1 MSRALIVCL
10 LAGVAPSAMAQS
22 VTFTPLAPAP
32 APYSGTTQVTAIA
45 GNGSRVA
52 GNAETATGTFV
63 RAVSWNADG
72 TFAGGAPAVIPGE
85 VSFGAALDQNGD
97 VLFGTRWLPFGPTFI
112 ERPFR
117 YNIASGSFTV
127 FATSLGGNT
136 TAMELNDVNASG
148 TLALITRTDPATG
161 LNDAIRVDVLTS
173 AVTALGSDQRNG
185 FALNAAGDV
194 AVGELADSNFRGWRF
209 AVGAPAV
216 DQNTCE
222 FSNDQLCQTQV
233 GTPLPRNADAR
244 AVSAEGNWIGGAA
257 LVGDGYGNGF
267 DVPYATNG
275 TDLFVASIDGCGY
288 GGGATLDISSE
299 SAVGGPVVVGRF
311 GCNNQPQ
318 AFFWTAADGLVNL
331 QNYLSDAGL
340 DLSNWFL
347 TDATAV
353 SDDGLTIA
361 GNGFFGG
368 QFRSW
373 VATRVPAGAACDDID
388 FNNNGVFPEDQ
399 DVVDFFEVLAG
410 GSPGTCD
417 PVEGCND
424 IDFNNNDVFPED
436 QDVIDFFEVLAGGE
450 CP

>member
-10 LAGVAPSAMAQS
+10 LAGAAPSVMAQT

-32 APYSGTTQVTAIA
+32 APYSGDTQALAIA
-45 GNGSRVA
+45 GNGSRIA
-52 GNAETATGTFV
+52 GNAQTSTGTFTRGV
-63 RAVSWNADG
+63 AWNSDG
-72 TFAGGAPAVIPGE
+72 SFAGGAPAVIPGE
-85 VSFGAALDQNGD
+85 VSFGGAMDQAGD
-97 VLFGTRWLPFGPTFI
+97 LLFGTRWLPFGPTFI

-117 YNIASGSFTV
+117 YNIATGAFTV
-127 FATSLGGNT
+127 FATTLGSNAT
-136 TAMELNDVNASG
+136 TMELNDVNAAG
-148 TLALITRTDPATG
+148 TFALITRSDPTVG
-161 LNDAIRVDVLTS
+161 SSDVLRVEVATNAATAFGDGQRRGS
-173 AVTALGSDQRNG
+173 AM
-185 FALNAAGDV
+185 NAAGDV
-194 AVGELADSNFRGWRF
+194 AVGELPDSSARGWRF
-209 AVGAPAV
+209 AIGTPAL

-222 FSNDQLCQTQV
+222 FSNDLVCQSQF
-233 GTPLPRNADAR
+233 GIQLPRNGDAR
-244 AVSAEGNWIGGAA
+244 AISPEGNWIGGAS

-275 TDLFVASIDGCGY
+275 TDLFVASVDGCGY

-299 SAVGGPVVVGRF
+299 TAVGGPVVVGRF

-318 AFFWTAADGLVNL
+318 AFFWTASEGLVNI
-331 QNYLSDAGL
+331 QNYLSDAGI

-347 TDATAV
+347 TEATAV

-368 QFRSW
+368 QLRSW
-373 VATRVPAGAACDDID
+373 VATRTLAGPSCDDID

-410 GSPGTCD
+410 GTPVTCD
-417 PVEGCND
+417 AIEGCND

-436 QDVIDFFEVLAGGE
+436 QDIIDFFEVLAGGE